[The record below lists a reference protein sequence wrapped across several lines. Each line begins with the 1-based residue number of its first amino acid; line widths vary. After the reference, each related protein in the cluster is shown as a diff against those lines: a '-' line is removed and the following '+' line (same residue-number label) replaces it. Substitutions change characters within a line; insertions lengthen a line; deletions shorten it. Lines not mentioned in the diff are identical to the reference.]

1 MRRLA
6 AVVLIAVVIPA
17 GPAQAAPPPGT
28 CTRSDPARP
37 VVADEP
43 WPQRTLD
50 YKRVRPWST
59 GAGVTVAVVDSGVDA
74 DHPQLAAAGTVLRGE
89 DFHLIGDFPG
99 NFDCGSHGTSV
110 ASIIAAAPAGG
121 VGFAG
126 LAPGAR
132 ILPVRIAEREL
143 ADNGAALALDP
154 AVLAR
159 GIWYAAEQ
167 GAKVINLSFAG
178 AGDNASVRDALAH
191 ARAKDALVVAAV
203 GNGGPDAAGL
213 PSYPAGYDGV
223 LGVGAVDQAG
233 VLTAGSQVGAFVD
246 LVAPGAGVLVAA
258 RAGGHRYV
266 DGTSFAAAYVSATAA
281 LVRAAWPHLSA
292 EQAAARILATAT
304 PAPGGRGSTAYGAGL
319 VSPFRAVTD
328 GLVSTPSRAPE
339 PVALPPVDPAAART
353 AAWWNLTG
361 RAARAAL
368 LSAGVLAVLI
378 GCCAWVVGQG
388 RRNRW
393 RARRTAV
400 APVSVAEVPDDLF
413 AVPPPPAER

>member
-6 AVVLIAVVIPA
+6 AVVLVAVVFPA
-17 GPAQAAPPPGT
+17 VPARAAPPPGT
-28 CTRSDPARP
+28 CPRADPARP

-50 YKRVRPWST
+50 YARVRPWST
-59 GAGVTVAVVDSGVDA
+59 GSGVTVAVVDSGVDA

-89 DFHLIGDFPG
+89 DFHLVGDLPG

-121 VGFAG
+121 IGFAG

-143 ADNGAALALDP
+143 ADNGAAPTLDP

-159 GIWYAAEQ
+159 GIWYAADQ

-178 AGDNASVRDALAH
+178 AGDHPYVRDALAH
-191 ARAKDALVVAAV
+191 ARARDALVVAAV
-203 GNGGPDAAGL
+203 GNGGPDTAGL

-223 LGVGAVDQAG
+223 LGVGAVDEAG
-233 VLTAGSQVGAFVD
+233 VLTAGSQVGEFVD
-246 LVAPGAGVLVAA
+246 LVAPGGGVLAA
-258 RAGGHRYV
+258 GRAGGHRYV

-292 EQAAARILATAT
+292 GQAAARILATAT

-319 VSPFRAVTD
+319 VNPLRAVTD
-328 GLVSTPSRAPE
+328 GLVSTPALAPP
-339 PVALPPVDPAAART
+339 PVELPPVDRAAART
-353 AAWWNLTG
+353 AAWWDLTG
-361 RAARAAL
+361 RAAREAL
-368 LSAGVLAVLI
+368 LLAGVLAVLT

-388 RRNRW
+388 RRHRW

-400 APVSVAEVPDDLF
+400 APPAAAEVPDDLY